1 MLTINY
7 LYCIFI
13 YNYLYNYLYFIIRI
27 ASRKPVL
34 KENLDVMVTE
44 SMKDINF
51 EEEVSDGEDDPELLV

>member
-1 MLTINY
+1 MI
-7 LYCIFI
+7 
-13 YNYLYNYLYFIIRI
+13 YFIIRI
-27 ASRKPVL
+27 ASRKPVP